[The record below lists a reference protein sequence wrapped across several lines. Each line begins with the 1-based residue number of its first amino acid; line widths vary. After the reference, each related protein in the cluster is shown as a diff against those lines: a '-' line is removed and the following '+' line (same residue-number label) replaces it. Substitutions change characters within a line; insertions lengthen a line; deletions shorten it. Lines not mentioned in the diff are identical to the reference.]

1 MSEQIKI
8 DTGLKVYD
16 IVNLDG
22 EKIGVFKFNPN
33 DTGIVRRYEE
43 VLKHLE
49 SVKIEMGN
57 EEENE
62 NSFDTFIRLEDEI
75 KTQMRY
81 LIGNDSSDV
90 FFEVMGAFSML
101 PTGELYIEQIIGVIG
116 GLIINEGE
124 KRKELLRKKVE
135 KYTRKYRK

>member
-62 NSFDTFIRLEDEI
+62 NSFDTFIRLEDEV
-75 KTQMRY
+75 KAQMRY

-90 FFEVMGAFSML
+90 FFEVTGAFSML
-101 PTGELYIEQIIGVIG
+101 PTGELYIEQIIGAIG
-116 GLIINEGE
+116 GLIKSEGE
-124 KRKELLRKKVE
+124 NRKKLLRKKIE
-135 KYTRKYRK
+135 KYTNKYRK